1 MAIRLDDAE
10 LAALTGQRPELWQLY
25 IVLRTLMD
33 YHTGLVG
40 ATRRISWRSL
50 QEALYVEPGQGLEG
64 TGTPTKAKVRRLAEG
79 LVRGGLLRNRSA
91 LKQLIF
97 FLPLAV
103 TDQSAPNKPGT
114 NPAQTRHT
122 HPGTSDSSNDA
133 ACGPDPPTTRQV
145 PNSKGRAE
153 PGTLPVSGLRK
164 EKTVLTH
171 RLRAGPFPPP
181 DDGVER
187 ALSSAGR
194 DACPEGPASARADPV
209 QAVFAYWQQVMAK
222 PQARLDAKRRA
233 AIAARLKDGYTP
245 ADLKRAVDGCRASA
259 WHQGH
264 NDRGRAFDDI
274 ALICRDATRVEQ
286 FLALAAGE
294 QAEQAEQAALEA
306 FLNPDPS
313 PLEGE
318 FHVVRSRS

>member
-1 MAIRLDDAE
+1 MAIRLEDAE
-10 LAALTGQRPELWQLY
+10 LAALSGQRPELWQRY

-40 ATRRISWRSL
+40 ANRRISWRSL

-79 LVRGGLLRNRSA
+79 LARAGLVRNRSA

-97 FLPLAV
+97 FLPLAG
-103 TDQSAPNKPGT
+103 TDQFAPNKPGT

-153 PGTLPVSGLRK
+153 PGTLPVSGIRK

-171 RLRAGPFPPP
+171 RLRDGPFSASGGGGPTPGRGEP
-181 DDGVER
+181 DARPG
-187 ALSSAGR
+187 
-194 DACPEGPASARADPV
+194 GPVSARADAV
-209 QAVFAYWQQVMAK
+209 QPIFAYWQQVMAK
-222 PQARLDAKRRA
+222 PQAKLDAKRRS

-245 ADLKRAVDGCRASA
+245 AQLQRAIDGCRASA
-259 WHQGH
+259 WHQGR

-274 ALICRDATRVEQ
+274 ALICRDAARVEQ
-286 FLALAAGE
+286 FLALAAG
-294 QAEQAEQAALEA
+294 QHAEQAALEA
-306 FLNPDPS
+306 FLNPDPG

-318 FHVVRSRS
+318 FHVVRSRP

>member
-1 MAIRLDDAE
+1 MAIRLEDAE

-25 IVLRTLMD
+25 ILLRTLMD

-40 ATRRISWRSL
+40 ANRRISWRSL

-64 TGTPTKAKVRRLAEG
+64 TGTPTKAKIRRLAEG
-79 LVRGGLLRNRSA
+79 LARAGLLCNRSA

-97 FLPLAV
+97 FLPLAA

-145 PNSKGRAE
+145 ATSKGTAK

-171 RLRAGPFPPP
+171 RSRAGPFSPL
-181 DDGVER
+181 DGDVEP
-187 ALSSAGR
+187 APLPGAR
-194 DACPEGPASARADPV
+194 DGCPEDPASMRADPV
-209 QAVFAYWQQVMAK
+209 QAVFTYWQQVMAK

-245 ADLKRAVDGCRASA
+245 AALERAVDGCRASA

-274 ALICRDATRVEQ
+274 ALICRDAPRVEQ
-286 FLALAAGE
+286 FLALAAG
-294 QAEQAEQAALEA
+294 QHAEQAALEA